1 MTTSFP
7 VSGTFPITVK
17 VTNEEGDTNSVTGKI
32 YVIDEDKPFALLT
45 IRNDASF
52 VSAQKNICS

>member
-32 YVIDEDKPFALLT
+32 YVTDEDKPFALLT
-45 IRNDASF
+45 MRSDSSF
-52 VSAQKNICS
+52 AAAQTSVCG